1 MTGLEIA
8 ILIIGILLVTGSFFM
23 TKKLSET
30 DVLELQKMSKAEI
43 KTILDKE
50 LTESDKKIKEK
61 LDESLDKAFEDL
73 ERKTDKETNDKIKEI
88 SEYSD
93 TVLTSM
99 NKSHDEIMFM
109 YDMLNKKQETI
120 TTLTEKIDN
129 MESVLRQIKEE
140 VELKEKI
147 VIEEKERLESEKEAR
162 DDKEFESLKEE
173 LKKKIDSDIENT
185 EAAGTNPDQRTNVNE
200 EILKLAGEGYSEIDI
215 AKKLGLGIGE
225 IKLVLG
231 LFKNN

>member
-61 LDESLDKAFEDL
+61 IDESLDKAFEDL

-200 EILKLAGEGYSEIDI
+200 EILRLAGEGYSEIDI

>member
-8 ILIIGILLVTGSFFM
+8 VLIIGILLVTGSFFM
-23 TKKLSET
+23 TKKLSES

-50 LTESDKKIKEK
+50 LTESDKKIKDK
-61 LDESLDKAFEDL
+61 LDESLDKAFENL

-120 TTLTEKIDN
+120 TSLTEKIDN
-129 MESVLRQIKEE
+129 MESVLRQLKEE
-140 VELKEKI
+140 VEQKEKI
-147 VIEEKERLESEKEAR
+147 VIEEREKLEAEKDVR
-162 DDKEFESLKEE
+162 DEEEFESLKEE
-173 LKKKIDSDIENT
+173 FKKKIDSDREKSETDRSDN
-185 EAAGTNPDQRTNVNE
+185 NQKTNVNE
-200 EILKLAGEGYSEIDI
+200 DILKLAGEGYSEIDI

>member
-23 TKKLSET
+23 TKKLSES

-50 LTESDKKIKEK
+50 LTESDKKIKDK
-61 LDESLDKAFEDL
+61 LDESLNKAFEDL
-73 ERKTDKETNDKIKEI
+73 EIKTDKETNDKIKEI

-120 TTLTEKIDN
+120 TSLTEKIDN

-147 VIEEKERLESEKEAR
+147 VIGEKERLESEKEAR
-162 DDKEFESLKEE
+162 NDKEFESLKEE
-173 LKKKIDSDIENT
+173 LKKKIDSDIEKT
-185 EAAGTNPDQRTNVNE
+185 ETVGSNPDQRTNVNE